1 MTFTEKTFSEDD
13 MNLARLVHRTLLPQ
27 RLVRDWVD
35 IDTRYR
41 EMRLLGGDYAT
52 VYERET
58 GRIFLCICDVTGHGL
73 TAALLAGRVNSF
85 VRHAVSEIAHPCQ
98 VVDGLNR
105 FFSEKFSEI
114 GVFVTFFC
122 VEINLACREIRYAGC
137 GHPPA
142 VLYRAG
148 EKRCYHL
155 KSEHRIIGIQPEFPE
170 GCQSN
175 NVSFSAGDRLILYT
189 DGVSETRNREGHF
202 FGLERIETFLES
214 TETSK
219 DSRELIEGL
228 FDTLDAFRH
237 GEPEDDVLAIVVSFL

>member
-27 RLVRDWVD
+27 RLVSDWVD

-41 EMRLLGGDYAT
+41 EMHLLGGDYAT

-98 VVDGLNR
+98 VVDGLNT
-105 FFSEKFSEI
+105 FFSEKFSDF

-122 VEINLACREIRYAGC
+122 VELNLACREIRYAGC

-142 VLYRAG
+142 VLSRWGETMLSAEIGAQNHRHTAG
-148 EKRCYHL
+148 VPARL
-155 KSEHRIIGIQPEFPE
+155 SNQQRQFLSGRSTDSLHRWR
-170 GCQSN
+170 
-175 NVSFSAGDRLILYT
+175 D
-189 DGVSETRNREGHF
+189 
-202 FGLERIETFLES
+202 
-214 TETSK
+214 
-219 DSRELIEGL
+219 
-228 FDTLDAFRH
+228 
-237 GEPEDDVLAIVVSFL
+237 